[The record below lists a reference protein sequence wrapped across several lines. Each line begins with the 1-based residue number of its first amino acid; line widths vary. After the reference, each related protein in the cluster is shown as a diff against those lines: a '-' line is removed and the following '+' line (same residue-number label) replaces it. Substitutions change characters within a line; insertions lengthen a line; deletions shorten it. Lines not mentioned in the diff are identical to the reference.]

1 MPVPTLHAV
10 NTATTYCR
18 ANRLFQAWPLIVA
31 KPNADLVPLGV
42 VPEEDPL
49 AERTLTPTSALI
61 VVVTVIDLAGVRICP
76 IAAGVTRAAAE
87 PIAGSGAARA

>member
-31 KPNADLVPLGV
+31 KPNANLVPLGA
-42 VPEEDPL
+42 VPEEDP
-49 AERTLTPTSALI
+49 
-61 VVVTVIDLAGVRICP
+61 
-76 IAAGVTRAAAE
+76 AAGSMTRLRPAGRVQRLTTPASDQLGSWHESLPGAAA
-87 PIAGSGAARA
+87 IGG